1 EDQLDL
7 MPANPWTSSTGRV
20 VDAVQAFTGGE
31 ELLAPSKPPPDR
43 SSSESAADVINIAA
57 SLACTIAARPTVRTA
72 ARAPLNTRR
81 GVVRPLCLR
90 EPQTCSFGC
99 LGVGC
104 NCDMSWPLAV

>member
-1 EDQLDL
+1 MRWRLSREAKNCLRRR
-7 MPANPWTSSTGRV
+7 SHR
-20 VDAVQAFTGGE
+20 
-31 ELLAPSKPPPDR
+31 LARR
-43 SSSESAADVINIAA
+43 SGVIAAADINIAA

-99 LGVGC
+99 LPVGC